1 MSYDRYRLVGDRDQ
15 DRVTLPSS
23 ASPAWADGL
32 ADVVTEMTVTAEGTV
47 MKFMAGTLGRGL
59 GYDDWAVRRWQDA
72 AGVLQQTDRTVT
84 RLQHDAEA
92 EIDRVLAAAYKRGH
106 GTLSTTPTTLLQRLL
121 AQLRGVWARFRG
133 SARTAYSR
141 IVGAGSTQ
149 RDEQSRRGVV
159 QRELDHLADRGLT
172 GFTDTAGRQWSAP
185 GYVKQAVS
193 HATGTAVMDGWFAAN
208 VQQDR
213 LLVIVPETPTTCPV
227 CAPWLGRV
235 LSILGGDP
243 DHPSVAEARASGLW
257 HPNCQHP
264 AEQWF
269 PGYAYKPVPLQ
280 IRRTREAL
288 YVASQR
294 QRAIE
299 RTLAMWERR
308 RSAALDD
315 VARARANR
323 KVRQWQSALKAHIR
337 LHGST
342 PRIASA

>member
-1 MSYDRYRLVGDRDQ
+1 
-15 DRVTLPSS
+15 VTLPSS

-47 MKFMAGTLGRGL
+47 MKFMARTLGTGL
-59 GYDDWAVRRWQDA
+59 GYDDWAARRWQDMA
-72 AGVLQQTDRTVT
+72 KVQHQTDRTVAQ
-84 RLQHDAEA
+84 LAADAEA

-106 GTLSTTPTTLLQRLL
+106 GTLATAPAGLLQRLL
-121 AQLRGVWARFRG
+121 AQLRGVWATFRG

-149 RDEQSRRGVV
+149 RDEQSRRSVV

-172 GFTDTAGRQWSAP
+172 GFTDTAGRSWSAP

-193 HATGTAVMDGWFAAN
+193 HTAGQAVMDGWFAAN
-208 VQQDR
+208 VQADR

-257 HPNCQHP
+257 HPNCIHP

-269 PGYAYKPVPLQ
+269 PGYRYKPTPAA
-280 IRRTREAL
+280 IRHNRDVM
-288 YVASQR
+288 YVHAQR

-299 RTLAMWERR
+299 RHIAHWERR
-308 RSAALDD
+308 ALVAVDD
-315 VARARANR
+315 INRAYARRKLHQWRVSLREHLAR
-323 KVRQWQSALKAHIR
+323 
-337 LHGST
+337 HGST
-342 PRIASA
+342 PRAASA